1 MNNFQQSLA
10 KYAVYF
16 EELRKK
22 LFLLTKIFV
31 IVFAIGFFATSSV
44 VKFMMNHL
52 DMGDVTIVTTSPFQ
66 LIDLAM
72 SVGFFSACIVTVPI
86 FIFNLYSF
94 LKSGLLIKERK
105 IFFLSLPI
113 SILLFIMGF
122 LYGCGMLYYA
132 IKLVARVNVSL
143 GVVNY
148 WDISLFIS
156 QIVMTSSIL
165 GLLFV
170 FPLVMTFL
178 IKLGITTVDFL
189 KSKRRHAMVI
199 ILIIVSL
206 LPPTDG
212 LSLIIMSVPLVLL
225 FEVTVLFNRNKNGR
239 NLII

>member
-1 MNNFQQSLA
+1 MNNFQQTLA

-31 IVFAIGFFATSSV
+31 IVFAVGFFATSSV

-52 DMGDVTIVTTSPFQ
+52 NMGDVTIVTTSPFQ

-94 LKSGLLIKERK
+94 LKSGLLVKEKK

-113 SILLFIMGF
+113 SIVLFIMGF

-148 WDISLFIS
+148 WDISLFVS

-178 IKLGITTVDFL
+178 IKVDR
-189 KSKRRHAMVI
+189 KSV
-199 ILIIVSL
+199 V
-206 LPPTDG
+206 
-212 LSLIIMSVPLVLL
+212 
-225 FEVTVLFNRNKNGR
+225 
-239 NLII
+239 